1 MLFLA
6 ITSCVPLAQQKIDN
20 ENARLLNY
28 EPLTVIIDSVKF
40 MQTLNPK
47 MNDYD
52 LIQNNNGHQSIN
64 DMMKENF
71 QSEYSIVNY
80 GSVYA
85 GRGIRKS
92 DKGYNEPVEILQD
105 YLLLTIDF
113 GAGFGWRELVNYE
126 LIWNGY
132 YYFTESIPTVDL
144 VLSFKDLDIRR
155 SLINKDIRFNIAKL
169 KTSRSNKIYIRFMG
183 YDELLEYNY

>member
-113 GAGFGWRELVNYE
+113 GAGSGWRELVNYE